1 MKQDTSWRTRL
12 VLALRSKNLYILLAF
27 IILIGVIIW
36 QQVQI
41 SALQYQQDL
50 DHDGS
55 TYESY
60 AGRIYNLEGISNKHG
75 EVLEEQK
82 YTIQDLR
89 QQIATLDWEI
99 KQLQWQHPE
108 LQVIPPSSPAKN
120 QEKFDPNPGKV
131 PDIH

>member
-12 VLALRSKNLYILLAF
+12 LALFRSKNFYTLLAF
-27 IILIGVIIW
+27 IILIGIIIW

-75 EVLEEQK
+75 EDLEEQAQS
-82 YTIQDLR
+82 IQDLR
-89 QQIATLDWEI
+89 QQLATLDWEV
-99 KQLQWQHPE
+99 KQLQWQHPN
-108 LQVIPPSSPAKN
+108 LQVKPPSIPAKN

-131 PDIH
+131 PDVQ